1 MICSGR
7 KFLLEVFLSTVKLG
21 HIIENFIWSPK
32 GKSYKMN
39 IIFSYN
45 QFVNRL

>member
-1 MICSGR
+1 MMYSGR

-32 GKSYKMN
+32 SKSHKV
-39 IIFSYN
+39 S
-45 QFVNRL
+45 V